1 MLRRRP
7 LLHRVPWAGSPTSSL
22 VLRRSDFSCP
32 GWLSSSLRFPVP
44 ADLAGD
50 TRSPRFLGDPCAR
63 ATSRGPRCG
72 VGSGLPGL
80 SPLRFE
86 LDAVAFHGPSR
97 VSRHHDLLSGLTLV
111 AHSPAVYASQPPSR
125 CRPRK
130 TRSPAAVLSLTGAG
144 LSPAR
149 SLRKVSARYIASS
162 SPKLCLAQWDGSL
175 ATETYGW
182 IAAGDV
188 AVVGGEYRYYYPA
201 FSTLAPRSS
210 DWGVPI
216 QGWTLATSL
225 IVMDM
230 ARR

>member
-7 LLHRVPWAGSPTSSL
+7 LLRRVPWRGSPTSTL
-22 VLRRSDFSCP
+22 VLRRSDFSRP
-32 GWLSSSLRFPVP
+32 GWLGLPLRFPVP
-44 ADLAGD
+44 ADCAGD
-50 TRSPRFLGDPCAR
+50 TRSPRFLGDPYAR

-72 VGSGLPGL
+72 IGSGLPGL

-86 LDAVAFHGPSR
+86 LDTVAFHGPSR
-97 VSRHHDLLSGLTLV
+97 VGLHHDLISGLTLV

-162 SPKLCLAQWDGSL
+162 SPKLCLAH
-175 ATETYGW
+175 AGW
-182 IAAGDV
+182 PPGI
-188 AVVGGEYRYYYPA
+188 
-201 FSTLAPRSS
+201 APRGLPQIRTCGFPASGSS
-210 DWGVPI
+210 RHG
-216 QGWTLATSL
+216 LAARGRSGC
-225 IVMDM
+225 VM
-230 ARR
+230 RGRGSG

>member
-7 LLHRVPWAGSPTSSL
+7 LLRRVPWRGSPTSTL
-22 VLRRSDFSCP
+22 VLRRSDFSRP
-32 GWLSSSLRFPVP
+32 GWLGLPLRFPVP
-44 ADLAGD
+44 ADCAGD

-63 ATSRGPRCG
+63 VTSRGPQCG

-86 LDAVAFHGPSR
+86 LDTVAFHGPSR
-97 VSRHHDLLSGLTLV
+97 VGLHHDLISGLTLV

-162 SPKLCLAQWDGSL
+162 SPKLCLAQWDGGTSS
-175 ATETYGW
+175 
-182 IAAGDV
+182 AA
-188 AVVGGEYRYYYPA
+188 AHFERLL
-201 FSTLAPRSS
+201 SR
-210 DWGVPI
+210 
-216 QGWTLATSL
+216 
-225 IVMDM
+225 
-230 ARR
+230 

>member
-1 MLRRRP
+1 LGD
-7 LLHRVPWAGSPTSSL
+7 LLIVTRSEPAIFAIISPALHMHAWLNRFSPFAAVGVFGDGACSCSRMTAPGSADAALGDAGHSDDATAIDAAIGSWEMSL
-22 VLRRSDFSCP
+22 QADSA
-32 GWLSSSLRFPVP
+32 
-44 ADLAGD
+44 ADLAPIPSVCNPQLGIWRAISTD
-50 TRSPRFLGDPCAR
+50 LTHWTMRGATR
-63 ATSRGPRCG
+63 
-72 VGSGLPGL
+72 
-80 SPLRFE
+80 E
-86 LDAVAFHGPSR
+86 LE
-97 VSRHHDLLSGLTLV
+97 
-111 AHSPAVYASQPPSR
+111 
-125 CRPRK
+125 
-130 TRSPAAVLSLTGAG
+130 
-144 LSPAR
+144 
-149 SLRKVSARYIASS
+149 
-162 SPKLCLAQWDGSL
+162 WDGSL